1 MDMTIDETVIVPPPD
16 LETWGELLEWVE
28 TKQLKPGKCITRV
41 MFQGQEEI
49 EYRLPSLCR
58 RLIHEVGTVNIESG
72 EFTTVV
78 QETLTEL
85 QSEIQ
90 IALQNIREI
99 IALFES
105 RSEERAHA
113 KLAELL
119 ESIRLFY
126 QVFSE
131 DLGWIDA
138 PDNNAV
144 LDYAIR
150 QLIAA
155 QENRFW
161 VAICD
166 VLEFEITPILES
178 WLTTVES
185 TRAGVH

>member
-1 MDMTIDETVIVPPPD
+1 MI
-16 LETWGELLEWVE
+16 
-28 TKQLKPGKCITRV
+28 TKVAI
-41 MFQGQEEI
+41 
-49 EYRLPSLCR
+49 
-58 RLIHEVGTVNIESG
+58 
-72 EFTTVV
+72 
-78 QETLTEL
+78 
-85 QSEIQ
+85 
-90 IALQNIREI
+90 
-99 IALFES
+99 S

-113 KLAELL
+113 KLGELL

-131 DLGWIDA
+131 DLGWVNA
-138 PDNNAV
+138 PDNSAV

-150 QLIAA
+150 QLITA

-185 TRAGVH
+185 TRAAAH